1 MARFRHSCRAR
12 VTSLS
17 RIRDSTEG
25 RFQLLIDAVVDYGIF
40 MLDPEGHVMSW
51 NSGAAKLKGWERDEI
66 VGQHFSVF
74 YPREVA
80 ASGWPEEELRRAKA
94 LGRFEDEGWRIRKDG
109 TRFWANVIIT
119 ALYDRSGEL
128 TGFAKITRD
137 LTERRQ
143 HEEELRESEA
153 RFRLLVENVR
163 DYAIFM
169 LDENGNVRSWNT
181 GAQTLKGYSAEEIIG
196 RHFSAFYTPE
206 DVQAGM
212 PAAVLREA
220 RQNGRAE
227 REGWRVHKNGTL
239 FWANVVVTAVSGAQG
254 ELIGFVKVTRD
265 MTERRRLEELERSSR
280 MMSQFLA
287 MLAHELRNPLAPM
300 RNAVTLMQLE
310 HTTSPALRSARD
322 IIDRQLTHVT
332 RLVDDLLDIGRLTTG
347 KIALRIERVSVADLV
362 SRSIETARPLLD
374 ARRHTLEVDVPA
386 QPVHVRADPTRLSQ
400 ILQNLLVNAAKYTPD
415 HGHIRVSGT
424 AANGF
429 VTVAVADNGR
439 GIASQELGRIFELF
453 AQGDHGTPNDSGLG
467 VGLTL
472 ARSLAELHGGRLD
485 AESAGPGQGSTFLL
499 RLPVADR
506 AESATADHPATD
518 FQVLVVDDNH
528 DSADSVTAIIRL
540 LGYRCECVYTG
551 DEALAVAAQRAPQ
564 MVLLDLAMPGLNG
577 YQTLERLRA
586 TPGVHDLFAIAM
598 TGYGSQDDRQRT
610 AAAGFDA
617 HLTKPLEL
625 NTLVEMINRA
635 RHRN

>member
-1 MARFRHSCRAR
+1 VISQ
-12 VTSLS
+12 S
-17 RIRDSTEG
+17 RTHDSTED
-25 RFQLLIDAVVDYGIF
+25 RFQLLVEAVVDYGIF
-40 MLDPEGHVMSW
+40 MLDPEGHVVSW
-51 NSGAAKLKGWERDEI
+51 NSGAANLKGWQRDEI

-74 YPREVA
+74 YPKEVA
-80 ASGWPEEELRRAKA
+80 ASGWPEEELRRAKQ

-119 ALYDRSGEL
+119 ALYDRTGEL

-153 RFRLLVENVR
+153 RFRLLVESVR

-169 LDENGNVRSWNT
+169 LDVNGNVRSWNA
-181 GAQTLKGYSAEEIIG
+181 GAQALKGYSADEIIG
-196 RHFSAFYTPE
+196 RHFSVFCTPE
-206 DVQAGM
+206 DVEAGV
-212 PAAVLREA
+212 PAAELREA
-220 RQNGRAE
+220 RQSGRAE
-227 REGWRVHKNGTL
+227 REGWRVRKDGTL
-239 FWANVVVTAVSGAQG
+239 FWANVVVTGVYGTQG

-280 MMSQFLA
+280 MMSEFLA

-310 HTTSPALRSARD
+310 HTASPALRNARD

-347 KIALRIERVSVADLV
+347 KIALRMERVSVADLV
-362 SRSIETARPLLD
+362 ARSIETARPLLD
-374 ARRHTLEVDVPA
+374 ARRHTLTTELPPR
-386 QPVHVRADPTRLSQ
+386 PVHVKADPTRLSQ
-400 ILQNLLVNAAKYTPD
+400 ILQNLLVNAAKYTPE
-415 HGHIRVSGT
+415 GGRVRVSVR
-424 AANGF
+424 AADGF

-439 GIASQELGRIFELF
+439 GIPHQDLDRMFELF
-453 AQGDHGTPNDSGLG
+453 AQGDHGTPNESGLG

-485 AESAGPGQGSTFLL
+485 AESPGPGQGSTFLL
-499 RLPVADR
+499 RLPLADR
-506 AESATADHPATD
+506 NEVSGPDHAPSD
-518 FQVLVVDDNH
+518 FHVLVVDDNR

-540 LGYRCECVYTG
+540 LGYHAECVYSG
-551 DEALAVAAQRAPQ
+551 DAALAVAAQRAPQ
-564 MVLLDLAMPGLNG
+564 MVLLDLAMPGIDGYETLN
-577 YQTLERLRA
+577 RLRA
-586 TPGVHDLFAIAM
+586 VPGAARVFAIAM

-617 HLTKPLEL
+617 HLTKPVEL
-625 NTLVEMINRA
+625 NSLVGLINEARQRA
-635 RHRN
+635 